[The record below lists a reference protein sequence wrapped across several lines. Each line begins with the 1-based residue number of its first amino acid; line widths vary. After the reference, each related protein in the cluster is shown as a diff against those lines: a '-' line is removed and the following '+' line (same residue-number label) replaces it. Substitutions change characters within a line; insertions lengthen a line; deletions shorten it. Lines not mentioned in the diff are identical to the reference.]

1 VSVLVVSWDRI
12 GTQMAGSA
20 IRALELAR
28 ALSRDGVPVVL
39 AAPDGSEIDDTG
51 PTLHAFRPG
60 DSLSGAIRRAD
71 VVVVPGRI
79 ELLAAVTRPL
89 VVDLYD
95 PFVLSNLDFFGED
108 FAHSG
113 GRALLA
119 LRWLEHHLANGD
131 FFLCASAVQRS
142 FWLGMLAAAGRL
154 NRANYAGDPE
164 LTRLLAIVPFGIPDR
179 PPEPGPRRV
188 RGVLPG
194 IGEDDRV
201 VLWAG
206 GMWNWVDPL
215 TLIRA
220 VALLRETRPDVK
232 ALLLGARHPNPEIGE
247 MEVARAARAL
257 ADELGLT
264 DRGVSFLDWVPY
276 EERHL
281 YVLESD
287 VGVSLH
293 RRGVESEFAF
303 RTRVLDYIW
312 CERPMVLSAGD
323 DLAGRVE
330 RERLGH
336 AVPPGDVAAVAT
348 AIAAL
353 LDDPDVEGRRER
365 LRTARESLLWSRVT
379 APLVEF
385 CRSPRF
391 AADRGGRAFVAAG
404 PRDDLP
410 QKEQA
415 LVAEEFVS
423 EARALS
429 APLDGGGYRPRQ
441 RFVARYPNLCQ
452 IDVLFWV
459 EPPIAGVKLLFELF
473 AVGEGEAVARVVVPA
488 AQLPRA
494 EWQRFE
500 FVPQPSSQG
509 REFEFCLT
517 LIRPSADAAE
527 GQGRICVWRSVP
539 EAGAPGE
546 GDGVAFIARYLLDG
560 VARHLPVSP
569 GAFLF
574 AHNTS
579 VPLDGPAADS
589 GVLSHEVDLP
599 SAASAADVGALQAE
613 LARVAAQAADAE
625 LRSRELERRI
635 EALAGEAGS
644 AAARAELEQGH
655 YVAGLVQD
663 VARMALRGARLAK
676 RLALEGAVLAL
687 CLLSIPL
694 ALVGAIALGIC
705 DLVFPSVRR
714 GAASAASERP
724 SSDGPV
730 SVVIPTW
737 NGRELLEMSLPP
749 LAAAVR
755 RHGHPDDEILVVDN
769 GSEDDSIA
777 RLEAFAAEIPGLRW
791 IALDRNEGFAGA
803 TNRGARAARNPTLI
817 LLNNDMVVEPDFVQP
832 LLDAFADEPDLFGVS
847 CQIDFIDPE
856 KPRWETGKVHG
867 ELRWGQV
874 RLFHLDRFDEDR
886 RYPIFFAGGGASAY
900 DRARFLA
907 LGGFDEEVFSP
918 VYIEDVDLGYR
929 AWQRGWPSVL
939 EPRSRVHHKHRGT
952 TRRRWSEAEI
962 ESFFKKNL
970 VALVWK
976 NFRSWRLLSRHL
988 AGLVVLP
995 LRVRR
1000 EKGGRTALKTFM
1012 GLWRQIPALLRA
1024 RAREAAV
1031 AHVLSD
1037 EEILQLSRYRHA
1049 YRGRFHPE
1057 DRASP
1062 GGERPQVL
1070 IVAPYSP
1077 APALHGGAVRMLN
1090 LIREVR
1096 EHVDVTLISFIDTP
1110 AESEPEN
1117 LTILRGLCRDAVLIP
1132 RDLHGMG
1139 GRLEPTKTRGFHSA
1153 RLHEIVEEW
1162 LARRRFD
1169 VVQVEYTH
1177 MVHYLPAPCEGM
1189 LRVLVEH
1196 DVTFVAAARA
1206 RALSQ
1211 GRLRRVLLW
1220 LDEQKTFRHEVLAVQ
1235 SADRAITMSEE
1246 DRAAL
1251 GRYVDTDRLVVVPNG
1266 VSCREF
1272 RFAPDE
1278 ALPAAVLFVGFFRH
1292 PPNVEGVLWFVD
1304 EVLPR
1309 LRELCPTV
1317 KFRVVGAYPPPALEE
1332 LAKTNPEIE
1341 VVGRV
1346 PETGSSYR
1354 AATVFVAPILRGS
1367 GTRLKILEAMASGT
1381 AVVSTTVGAEGIG
1394 APDGAIRI
1402 ADDGAAFADAV
1413 VALIRDAAERR
1424 RLVERARTFVE
1435 ERFDWSVIGRRQLEA
1450 WGLGANLDARRS
1462 EPGERR
1468 GAHPGTDLRD
1478 GGGNGSG
1485 EGDFAGDAADPRGA
1499 VAGSR

>member
-1 VSVLVVSWDRI
+1 MSVLVVSWDRV
-12 GTQMAGSA
+12 GAQMAGSA
-20 IRALELAR
+20 IRALEMAR

-39 AAPDGSEIDDTG
+39 AAPEGSELDGDG
-51 PTLHAFRPG
+51 PTLHSFRPG

-131 FFLCASAVQRS
+131 FFLCASPVQRS

-164 LTRLLAIVPFGIPDR
+164 LARLLSVVPFGIPDH

-188 RGVLPG
+188 RGVVPG

-220 VALLRETRPDVK
+220 IALLRESRPDVK

-257 ADELGLT
+257 ADEHGLT

-276 EERHL
+276 DERHL

-330 RERLGH
+330 RERLGR
-336 AVPPGDVAAVAT
+336 AVEPGDAQAVAI
-348 AIAAL
+348 AIADV
-353 LDDPDVEGRRER
+353 LDDADVEGRRER
-365 LRTARESLLWSRVT
+365 LRAARESLRWSRVV

-404 PRDDLP
+404 ARDDLP

-429 APLDGGGYRPRQ
+429 PSLDGDRYRPRQ
-441 RFVARYPNLCQ
+441 RLVARYPNLCQ

-459 EPPIAGVKLLFELF
+459 EPPISGWKLLFELF
-473 AVGEGEAVARVVVPA
+473 AVGETEAVAQVVVPA
-488 AQLPRA
+488 AQLPRS

-500 FVPQPSSQG
+500 FAPQSSSQG
-509 REFEFCLT
+509 REYEFRLT
-517 LIRPSADAAE
+517 LLRPSQDPSA
-527 GQGRICVWRSVP
+527 GQGRVCVWRSVP
-539 EAGAPGE
+539 EEGAAGE
-546 GDGVAFIARYLLDG
+546 GDGIAFIVRYLLDG

-569 GAFLF
+569 GSFLF

-579 VPLDGPAADS
+579 VPLEGPAGES

-613 LARVAAQAADAE
+613 LARVSAQAADAE
-625 LRSRELERRI
+625 LRSRALERRI
-635 EALAGEAGS
+635 ENLAAE
-644 AAARAELEQGH
+644 AARAATRAELDQGH
-655 YVAGLVQD
+655 YAAGLLQD
-663 VARMALRGARLAK
+663 FAKLALRSVRLAK
-676 RLALEGAVLAL
+676 RLALEGAIVLL
-687 CLLSIPL
+687 CLLSVPL
-694 ALVGAIALGIC
+694 ALVGAAALAAC
-705 DLVFPSVRR
+705 DLVFPGRVRR
-714 GAASAASERP
+714 DAPAGRPRP
-724 SSDGPV
+724 SREGAV

-737 NGRELLEMSLPP
+737 NGRPLLEMSLPP
-749 LAAAVR
+749 LAEAIR

-769 GSEDDSIA
+769 GSEDDSVA
-777 RLEAFAAEIPGLRW
+777 RLEAFAKEIPSLRW

-803 TNRGARAARNPTLI
+803 TNRGTRDARNPTVI

-832 LLDAFADEPDLFGVS
+832 LLDAFAEEPDLFGVS

-867 ELRWGQV
+867 EMHWGQV
-874 RLFHLDRFDEDR
+874 RLFHLDRFDDDL

-900 DRARFLA
+900 DRDRFLA
-907 LGGFDEEVFSP
+907 LGGFDEDVFSP

-952 TRRRWSEAEI
+952 TRRRWTEAEI

-976 NFRSWRLLSRHL
+976 NFRSWRLLARNL

-995 LRVRR
+995 IRVRR
-1000 EKGGRTALKTFM
+1000 EKGGRTAQKTFV

-1031 AHVLSD
+1031 PKILTD

-1057 DRASP
+1057 DRARA
-1062 GGERPQVL
+1062 GGEKPQVL

-1077 APALHGGAVRMLN
+1077 APAVHGGAVRMLN

-1096 EHVDVTLISFIDTP
+1096 DHVDVTLVSFIDTP
-1110 AESEPEN
+1110 AESEAEN
-1117 LTILRGLCRDAVLIP
+1117 LSILKGLCRDAVLIP

-1139 GRLEPTKTRGFHSA
+1139 GRLDPTKTRGFHSG
-1153 RLHEIVEEW
+1153 RLHEILEEW

-1177 MVHYLPAPCEGM
+1177 MAHYLPAPCAGM

-1206 RALSQ
+1206 RALVQ
-1211 GRLRRVLLW
+1211 GTLRRALLW
-1220 LDEQKTFRHEVLAVQ
+1220 LDEQKTFRHEVLAVR
-1235 SADRAITMSEE
+1235 SADRAITMSED
-1246 DRAAL
+1246 DREAL
-1251 GRYVDTDRLVVVPNG
+1251 APYVDAERLVVVPNG

-1278 ALPAAVLFVGFFRH
+1278 AEPATVLFVGFFRH
-1292 PPNVEGVLWFVD
+1292 PPNVEGVLWFVE

-1309 LRELCPTV
+1309 LVEQCPQV

-1332 LAKTNPEIE
+1332 LAKAHPQIE

-1346 PETGSSYR
+1346 PETASSYR

-1394 APDGAIRI
+1394 APHDAIRT
-1402 ADDGAAFADAV
+1402 ADDGASFANAV
-1413 VALIRDAAERR
+1413 ADLIRDAAKRR
-1424 RLVERARTFVE
+1424 RMVDRARSFVE
-1435 ERFDWSVIGRRQLEA
+1435 ERFDWDVLGRRQLDA
-1450 WGLGANLDARRS
+1450 WGLGDLVARADADS
-1462 EPGERR
+1462 GR
-1468 GAHPGTDLRD
+1468 GASAGSQNGGSNGTGASEAPLAD
-1478 GGGNGSG
+1478 
-1485 EGDFAGDAADPRGA
+1485 EAAGPRGA
-1499 VAGSR
+1499 VAGVR